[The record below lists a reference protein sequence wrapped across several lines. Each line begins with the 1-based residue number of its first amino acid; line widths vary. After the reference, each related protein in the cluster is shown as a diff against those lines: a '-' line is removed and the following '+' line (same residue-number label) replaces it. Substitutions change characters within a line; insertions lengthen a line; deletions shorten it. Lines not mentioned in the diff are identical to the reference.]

1 MFNAQDLSLAM
12 LLVTGSGALVIGFLF
27 GYLVRD
33 YFADK
38 RLREIESRLDDLDV
52 RG

>member
-1 MFNAQDLSLAM
+1 MFNANDITTVALIVLS
-12 LLVTGSGALVIGFLF
+12 SGALVIGFLF

-33 YFADK
+33 YYADK